1 MAFQGI
7 FRGQMKYLNEN
18 GFEIKIICS
27 DGPEVQSVK
36 ESEGC
41 SVLTIPFS
49 RKISLKTDIVTI
61 YRLVLILRKI
71 KPHIVHTHTS
81 KAGLIG
87 MISSFLARC
96 PIRIHSVPGLQMMER
111 KGLRRLILNLSERLT
126 YFLSDI
132 VCPNSKSLKEYILN
146 HKMCSSEKIR
156 IIGCGSSSGVNLD
169 KYCMHLKKTSIRN
182 TIRERFC
189 IEDSGV
195 VLAFIGRI
203 AKEKGIHELVES
215 FVNLSKRY
223 ANLYLLLIGKYD
235 DIGEY
240 DSINDG
246 IDNDTRNILNNNT
259 RLNITG
265 WVEDVESYLAASDI
279 VVHPSYRE
287 GLSNALLQ
295 AGSMGLPS
303 VTTNVSGCID
313 VIKDGETG
321 LIVSPKD
328 SAALEEALEVLI
340 LDEDKRMELGLN
352 AYHHVSANF
361 ASNIIWEETA
371 RFYTDMLKSRLMY
384 AEGRL

>member
-1 MAFQGI
+1 M
-7 FRGQMKYLNEN
+7 RYLNEN
-18 GFEIKIICS
+18 GFEIKIVCS

-49 RKISLKTDIVTI
+49 RKISLKTDIITI
-61 YRLVLILRKI
+61 YRLVLLLRKI

-87 MISSFLARC
+87 MISAFLVRC
-96 PIRIHSVPGLQMMER
+96 PIRIHSVPGLQMMES

-126 YFLSDI
+126 YFLSDV

-169 KYCMHLKKTSIRN
+169 KYCMHLKKTSTRKSIRG
-182 TIRERFC
+182 RFC
-189 IEDSGV
+189 VDDNGIV
-195 VLAFIGRI
+195 IAFVGRI
-203 AKEKGIHELVES
+203 SKEKGIHELVES

-240 DSINDG
+240 DTINDG
-246 IDNDTRNILNNNT
+246 IDNDTKNILNNNA

-265 WVEDVESYLAASDI
+265 WVEDVENYLAASDI

-287 GLSNALLQ
+287 GFSNALLQ

-321 LIVSPKD
+321 LVVSPKD
-328 SAALEEALEVLI
+328 SVALEKALEVLI
-340 LDEDKRMELGLN
+340 LDKDKRVELGLN
-352 AYHHVSANF
+352 AYHHVAANF

-371 RFYTDMLKSRLMY
+371 RFYTDMLKSRLMH

>member
-1 MAFQGI
+1 M
-7 FRGQMKYLNEN
+7 RYLNEN
-18 GFEIKIICS
+18 GFEIKIVCS

-49 RKISLKTDIVTI
+49 RKISLKTDIITI
-61 YRLVLILRKI
+61 YRLVLLLRKI

-87 MISSFLARC
+87 MISAFLARC
-96 PIRIHSVPGLQMMER
+96 PIRIHSVPGLQMMES

-126 YFLSDI
+126 YFLSDV
-132 VCPNSKSLKEYILN
+132 VCPNSKSLKEYILD

-169 KYCMHLKKTSIRN
+169 KYCMHLKKTSTRKS
-182 TIRERFC
+182 IRERFC
-189 IEDSGV
+189 VDDNGI
-195 VLAFIGRI
+195 VLAFVGRI
-203 AKEKGIHELVES
+203 SKEKGIHELVES

-240 DSINDG
+240 DTINDG
-246 IDNDTRNILNNNT
+246 IDNDTKNILNNNA

-265 WVEDVESYLAASDI
+265 WVEDVENYLAASDI

-287 GLSNALLQ
+287 GFSNALLQ

-321 LIVSPKD
+321 LVVSPKD
-328 SAALEEALEVLI
+328 SVALEKALEVLI
-340 LDEDKRMELGLN
+340 LDKDKRVELGLN
-352 AYHHVSANF
+352 AYHHVAANF

-371 RFYTDMLKSRLMY
+371 RFYTDILNNRLIY
-384 AEGRL
+384 GEGSL

>member
-1 MAFQGI
+1 M
-7 FRGQMKYLNEN
+7 RYLSEN
-18 GFEIKIICS
+18 GFEIKIVCS
-27 DGPEVQSVK
+27 DGPEVQSVMK
-36 ESEGC
+36 SEGC

-49 RKISLKTDIVTI
+49 RKISLKTDIITI
-61 YRLVLILRKI
+61 YRLVLLLRKI

-87 MISSFLARC
+87 MISAFLVRC
-96 PIRIHSVPGLQMMER
+96 PIRIHSVPGLQMMES

-126 YFLSDI
+126 YFLSDV
-132 VCPNSKSLKEYILN
+132 VCPNSKSLKEYILD

-169 KYCMHLKKTSIRN
+169 KYCMHLKKTSTRKS
-182 TIRERFC
+182 IRERFC
-189 IEDSGV
+189 VDDNGI
-195 VLAFIGRI
+195 VLAFVGRI
-203 AKEKGIHELVES
+203 SKEKGIHELVES

-240 DSINDG
+240 DTINDG
-246 IDNDTRNILNNNT
+246 IDNDTKNILNNNA

-265 WVEDVESYLAASDI
+265 WVEDVENYLAASDI

-287 GLSNALLQ
+287 GFSNALLQ

-321 LIVSPKD
+321 LVVSPKD
-328 SAALEEALEVLI
+328 SVALEKALEVLI
-340 LDEDKRMELGLN
+340 LDKDKRVELGLN
-352 AYHHVSANF
+352 AYHHVAANF

-371 RFYTDMLKSRLMY
+371 RFYTDMLKSRLMH

>member
-1 MAFQGI
+1 M
-7 FRGQMKYLNEN
+7 RYLSEN
-18 GFEIKIICS
+18 GFEIKIVCS

-49 RKISLKTDIVTI
+49 RKISLKTDIITI
-61 YRLVLILRKI
+61 YRLVLLLRKI

-87 MISSFLARC
+87 MISAFLARC
-96 PIRIHSVPGLQMMER
+96 PIRIHSVPGLQMMES

-126 YFLSDI
+126 YFLSDT
-132 VCPNSKSLKEYILN
+132 VCPNSNSLKEYILN
-146 HKMCSSEKIR
+146 HKMCSSEKVR

-169 KYCMHLKKTSIRN
+169 KYSRHLKKTSTRKS
-182 TIRERFC
+182 IRERFC
-189 IEDSGV
+189 IDDNGI
-195 VLAFIGRI
+195 VLAFVGRI
-203 AKEKGIHELVES
+203 SKEKGIHELVES

-246 IDNDTRNILNNNT
+246 IENDTRNVINNNT
-259 RLNITG
+259 RLNVTG
-265 WVEDVESYLAASDI
+265 WVEDVENYLAASDI

-313 VIKDGETG
+313 VVKNGETG
-321 LIVSPKD
+321 LIVSPKN

-340 LDEDKRMELGLN
+340 LDRDKRMEFGLN
-352 AYHHVSANF
+352 AYNHVAANF

-371 RFYTDMLKSRLMY
+371 RFYTDMLNNRLIY
-384 AEGRL
+384 GEGSL

>member
-1 MAFQGI
+1 M
-7 FRGQMKYLNEN
+7 RYLNEN
-18 GFEIKIICS
+18 GFEIKIVCS

-49 RKISLKTDIVTI
+49 RKISLKTDIITI
-61 YRLVLILRKI
+61 YRLVLLLRKI

-87 MISSFLARC
+87 MISAFLVRC
-96 PIRIHSVPGLQMMER
+96 PIRIHSVPGLQMMES

-126 YFLSDI
+126 YFLSDV

-240 DSINDG
+240 DTINDG
-246 IDNDTRNILNNNT
+246 IDNDTKNILNNNA

-265 WVEDVESYLAASDI
+265 WVEDVENYLAASDI

-287 GLSNALLQ
+287 GFSNALLQ

-321 LIVSPKD
+321 LVVSPKD
-328 SAALEEALEVLI
+328 SVALEKALEVLI
-340 LDEDKRMELGLN
+340 LDKDKRVELGLN
-352 AYHHVSANF
+352 AYHHVAANF

-371 RFYTDMLKSRLMY
+371 RFYTDMLKSRLMH

>member
-1 MAFQGI
+1 M
-7 FRGQMKYLNEN
+7 RYLNDN

-49 RKISLKTDIVTI
+49 RKISLKTDIITV
-61 YRLVLILRKI
+61 YRLVLLLRRI

-87 MISSFLARC
+87 MLSAFLTRC
-96 PIRIHSVPGLQMMER
+96 PIRIHSVPGLQMMES
-111 KGLRRLILNLSERLT
+111 KGLRRLILNLSERLM
-126 YFLSDI
+126 YFLSDV
-132 VCPNSKSLKEYILN
+132 VCPNSNSLKEYILN
-146 HKMCSSEKIR
+146 HKMCPSEKVK
-156 IIGCGSSSGVNLD
+156 IIGYGSSSGVNLD
-169 KYCMHLKKTSIRN
+169 KYFIHLKETSTRKN
-182 TIRERFC
+182 IREKYC
-189 IEDSGV
+189 IDDDGI
-195 VLAFIGRI
+195 VLAFVGRI

-223 ANLYLLLIGKYD
+223 ANLFLLLIGKYD

-246 IDNDTRNILNNNT
+246 IDNETRNILNNNT

-287 GLSNALLQ
+287 GFSNALLQ

-313 VIKDGETG
+313 VVIDGQTG
-321 LIVSPKD
+321 LVVSPKD
-328 SAALEEALEVLI
+328 SAALEKALEVLI
-340 LDEDKRMELGLN
+340 LDECKRMELGLN
-352 AYHHVSANF
+352 AYHHVAANF
-361 ASNIIWEETA
+361 ASNFVWEETA
-371 RFYTDMLKSRLMY
+371 RFYTDMLKSRVMY
-384 AEGRL
+384 GEGKL

>member
-1 MAFQGI
+1 M
-7 FRGQMKYLNEN
+7 RYLNEN
-18 GFEIKIICS
+18 GFEIKIVCS

-49 RKISLKTDIVTI
+49 RKISLKTDIITI
-61 YRLVLILRKI
+61 YRLVLLLRKI

-87 MISSFLARC
+87 MISAFLVRC
-96 PIRIHSVPGLQMMER
+96 PIRIHSVPGLQMMES

-126 YFLSDI
+126 YFLSDV
-132 VCPNSKSLKEYILN
+132 VCPNSKSLKEYILD

-240 DSINDG
+240 DTINDG
-246 IDNDTRNILNNNT
+246 IDNDTKNILNNNA

-265 WVEDVESYLAASDI
+265 WVEDVENYLAASDI

-287 GLSNALLQ
+287 GFSNALLQ

-321 LIVSPKD
+321 LVVSPKD
-328 SAALEEALEVLI
+328 SVALEKALEVLI
-340 LDEDKRMELGLN
+340 LDKDKRVELGLN
-352 AYHHVSANF
+352 AYHHVAANF

-371 RFYTDMLKSRLMY
+371 RFYTDMLKSRLMH

>member
-1 MAFQGI
+1 M
-7 FRGQMKYLNEN
+7 RYLNEN
-18 GFEIKIICS
+18 GFEIKIVCS

-49 RKISLKTDIVTI
+49 RKISLKTDIITI
-61 YRLVLILRKI
+61 YRLVLLLRKI

-87 MISSFLARC
+87 MISAFLVRC
-96 PIRIHSVPGLQMMER
+96 PIRIHSVPGLQMMES

-126 YFLSDI
+126 YFLSDV

-169 KYCMHLKKTSIRN
+169 KYCMHLKKTSTRKS
-182 TIRERFC
+182 IRERFC
-189 IEDSGV
+189 VDDNGI
-195 VLAFIGRI
+195 VLAFVGRI
-203 AKEKGIHELVES
+203 SKEKGIHELVES

-240 DSINDG
+240 DTINDG
-246 IDNDTRNILNNNT
+246 IDNDTKNILNNNA

-265 WVEDVESYLAASDI
+265 WVEDVENYLAASDI

-287 GLSNALLQ
+287 GFSNALLQ

-321 LIVSPKD
+321 LVVSPKD
-328 SAALEEALEVLI
+328 SVALEKALEVLI
-340 LDEDKRMELGLN
+340 LDKDKRVELGLN
-352 AYHHVSANF
+352 AYHHVAANF

-371 RFYTDMLKSRLMY
+371 RFYTDMLKSRLMH

>member
-1 MAFQGI
+1 M
-7 FRGQMKYLNEN
+7 RYLNEN
-18 GFEIKIICS
+18 GFEIKIICT

-41 SVLTIPFS
+41 SVFTIPFS

-61 YRLVLILRKI
+61 YRLVLLLRRI

-87 MISSFLARC
+87 MLSAFLTRC
-96 PIRIHSVPGLQMMER
+96 PIRIHSVPGLQMMES
-111 KGLRRLILNLSERLT
+111 KGFRRLILNLSERLT
-126 YFLSDI
+126 YFLSDV
-132 VCPNSKSLKEYILN
+132 VCPNSNSLKEYILS

-169 KYCMHLKKTSIRN
+169 KYSMHLKKTSTRKR
-182 TIRERFC
+182 IRERFC
-189 IEDSGV
+189 IDDNGI
-195 VLAFIGRI
+195 VLAFVGRI
-203 AKEKGIHELVES
+203 SKEKGIHELVES
-215 FVNLSKRY
+215 FINLSKRY
-223 ANLYLLLIGKYD
+223 SNLYVLLIGKYD

-246 IDNDTRNILNNNT
+246 IDNETRNILNNNT

-265 WVEDVESYLAASDI
+265 WVEDVENYLAASDI

-287 GLSNALLQ
+287 GFSNALLQ

-328 SAALEEALEVLI
+328 SAALEEALELLI
-340 LDEDKRMELGLN
+340 LGEGKRMELGLN
-352 AYHHVSANF
+352 AYHHVAANF
-361 ASNIIWEETA
+361 ASNIVWEDTA
-371 RFYTDMLKSRLMY
+371 RFYTDMLKSRVVY
-384 AEGRL
+384 GEGKL

>member
-1 MAFQGI
+1 M
-7 FRGQMKYLNEN
+7 RYLNEN
-18 GFEIKIICS
+18 GFEIKIVCS

-49 RKISLKTDIVTI
+49 RKISLKTDIITI
-61 YRLVLILRKI
+61 YRLVLLLRKI

-87 MISSFLARC
+87 MISAFLARC
-96 PIRIHSVPGLQMMER
+96 PIRIHSVPGLQMMES

-146 HKMCSSEKIR
+146 HKMCSSEKVR

-169 KYCMHLKKTSIRN
+169 KYSRHLKETSTRKS
-182 TIRERFC
+182 IRERFC
-189 IEDSGV
+189 IDDNGI
-195 VLAFIGRI
+195 VLAFVGRI
-203 AKEKGIHELVES
+203 SKEKGIHELVES

-235 DIGEY
+235 DIGKY

-246 IDNDTRNILNNNT
+246 IDNDTRNILNNNA

-265 WVEDVESYLAASDI
+265 WVEDVENYLAASDI

-313 VIKDGETG
+313 VVKDGETG

-340 LDEDKRMELGLN
+340 LGEGKRMELGLN
-352 AYHHVSANF
+352 AYHHVAANF
-361 ASNIIWEETA
+361 ASNIIWEKTA

-384 AEGRL
+384 GEGRL

>member
-1 MAFQGI
+1 M
-7 FRGQMKYLNEN
+7 RYLNEN
-18 GFEIKIICS
+18 GFEIKIVCS

-49 RKISLKTDIVTI
+49 RKISLKTDIITI
-61 YRLVLILRKI
+61 YRLVLLLRKI

-87 MISSFLARC
+87 MISAFLVRC
-96 PIRIHSVPGLQMMER
+96 PIRIHSVPGLQMMES

-126 YFLSDI
+126 YFLSDV

-240 DSINDG
+240 DTINDG
-246 IDNDTRNILNNNT
+246 IDNDTKNILNNNA

-265 WVEDVESYLAASDI
+265 WVEDVENYLAASDI

-287 GLSNALLQ
+287 GFSNALLQ

-321 LIVSPKD
+321 LVVSPKD
-328 SAALEEALEVLI
+328 SVALEKALEVLI
-340 LDEDKRMELGLN
+340 LDKDKRVELGLN
-352 AYHHVSANF
+352 AYHHVAANF

-371 RFYTDMLKSRLMY
+371 RFYTDILNNRLIY
-384 AEGRL
+384 GEGSL

>member
-1 MAFQGI
+1 M
-7 FRGQMKYLNEN
+7 RYLNEN
-18 GFEIKIICS
+18 GFEIKIVCS

-49 RKISLKTDIVTI
+49 RKISLKTDIITI
-61 YRLVLILRKI
+61 YRLVLLLRKI

-87 MISSFLARC
+87 MISAFLVRC
-96 PIRIHSVPGLQMMER
+96 PIRIHSVPGLQMMES

-126 YFLSDI
+126 YFLSDV
-132 VCPNSKSLKEYILN
+132 VCPNSKSLKEYILD

-169 KYCMHLKKTSIRN
+169 KYCMHLKKTSTRKS
-182 TIRERFC
+182 IRERFC
-189 IEDSGV
+189 VDDNGI
-195 VLAFIGRI
+195 VLAFVGRI
-203 AKEKGIHELVES
+203 SKEKGIHELVES

-240 DSINDG
+240 DTINDG
-246 IDNDTRNILNNNT
+246 IDNDTKNILNNNA

-265 WVEDVESYLAASDI
+265 WVEDVENYLAASDI

-287 GLSNALLQ
+287 GFSNALLQ

-321 LIVSPKD
+321 LVVSPKD
-328 SAALEEALEVLI
+328 SVALEKALEVLI
-340 LDEDKRMELGLN
+340 LDKDKRVELGLN
-352 AYHHVSANF
+352 AYHHVAANF

-371 RFYTDMLKSRLMY
+371 RFYTDMLKSRLMH

>member
-1 MAFQGI
+1 M
-7 FRGQMKYLNEN
+7 RYLNEN
-18 GFEIKIICS
+18 GFEIKIVCS

-49 RKISLKTDIVTI
+49 RKISLKTDIITI
-61 YRLVLILRKI
+61 YRLVLLLRKI

-87 MISSFLARC
+87 MISAFLVRC
-96 PIRIHSVPGLQMMER
+96 PIRIHSVPGLQMMES

-126 YFLSDI
+126 YFLSDV
-132 VCPNSKSLKEYILN
+132 VCPNSKSLKEYILD

-169 KYCMHLKKTSIRN
+169 KYCMHLKKTSTRKS
-182 TIRERFC
+182 IRERFC
-189 IEDSGV
+189 VDDNGI
-195 VLAFIGRI
+195 VLAFVGRI
-203 AKEKGIHELVES
+203 SKEKGIHELVES

-240 DSINDG
+240 DTINDG
-246 IDNDTRNILNNNT
+246 IDNDTKNILNNNA

-265 WVEDVESYLAASDI
+265 WVEDVENYLAASDI

-287 GLSNALLQ
+287 GFSNALLQ

-321 LIVSPKD
+321 LVVSPKD
-328 SAALEEALEVLI
+328 SVALEKALEVLI
-340 LDEDKRMELGLN
+340 LDKDKRVELGLN
-352 AYHHVSANF
+352 AYHHVAANF
-361 ASNIIWEETA
+361 ASNIIREETA
-371 RFYTDMLKSRLMY
+371 RFYTDMLKSRLMH

>member
-1 MAFQGI
+1 M
-7 FRGQMKYLNEN
+7 RYLNEN

-41 SVLTIPFS
+41 SVFTIPFS

-61 YRLVLILRKI
+61 YRLVLLLRRI

-87 MISSFLARC
+87 MLSAFLTRC
-96 PIRIHSVPGLQMMER
+96 PIRIHSVPGLQMMES
-111 KGLRRLILNLSERLT
+111 KGFRRLILNLSERLT
-126 YFLSDI
+126 YFLSDV
-132 VCPNSKSLKEYILN
+132 VCPNSNSLKEYILS

-169 KYCMHLKKTSIRN
+169 KYSMHLKKTSTRKR
-182 TIRERFC
+182 IRERFC
-189 IEDSGV
+189 IDDNGI
-195 VLAFIGRI
+195 VLAFVGRI
-203 AKEKGIHELVES
+203 SKEKGIHELVES
-215 FVNLSKRY
+215 FINLSKRY
-223 ANLYLLLIGKYD
+223 SNLYVLLIGKYD

-246 IDNDTRNILNNNT
+246 IDNETRNILNNNT

-265 WVEDVESYLAASDI
+265 WVEDVENYLAASDI

-287 GLSNALLQ
+287 GFSNALLQ

-328 SAALEEALEVLI
+328 SAALEEALELLI
-340 LDEDKRMELGLN
+340 LGEGKRMELGLN
-352 AYHHVSANF
+352 AYHHVAANF
-361 ASNIIWEETA
+361 ASNIVWEDTA
-371 RFYTDMLKSRLMY
+371 RFYTDMLKSRVVY
-384 AEGRL
+384 GEGKL

>member
-1 MAFQGI
+1 M
-7 FRGQMKYLNEN
+7 RYLNEN
-18 GFEIKIICS
+18 GFEIKIVCS

-49 RKISLKTDIVTI
+49 RKISLKTDIITI
-61 YRLVLILRKI
+61 YRLVLLLRKI

-87 MISSFLARC
+87 MISAFLVRC
-96 PIRIHSVPGLQMMER
+96 PIRIHSVPGLQMMES

-126 YFLSDI
+126 YFLSDT

-169 KYCMHLKKTSIRN
+169 KYCMHLKKTSTRKSIRG
-182 TIRERFC
+182 RFC
-189 IEDSGV
+189 VDDNGI
-195 VLAFIGRI
+195 VLAFVGRI
-203 AKEKGIHELVES
+203 SKEKGIHELVES

-240 DSINDG
+240 DTINDG
-246 IDNDTRNILNNNT
+246 IDNDTKNILNNNA

-265 WVEDVESYLAASDI
+265 WVEDVENYLAASDI

-287 GLSNALLQ
+287 GFSNALLQ

-321 LIVSPKD
+321 LVVSPKD
-328 SAALEEALEVLI
+328 SVALEKALEVLI
-340 LDEDKRMELGLN
+340 LDKDKRVELGLN
-352 AYHHVSANF
+352 AYHHVAANF

-371 RFYTDMLKSRLMY
+371 RFYTDMLKSRLMH

>member
-1 MAFQGI
+1 M
-7 FRGQMKYLNEN
+7 RYLNEN
-18 GFEIKIICS
+18 GFEIKIVCS

-49 RKISLKTDIVTI
+49 RKISLKTDIITI
-61 YRLVLILRKI
+61 YRLVLLLRKI

-87 MISSFLARC
+87 MISAFLVRC
-96 PIRIHSVPGLQMMER
+96 PIRIHSVPGLQMMES

-126 YFLSDI
+126 YFLSDV
-132 VCPNSKSLKEYILN
+132 VCPNSKSLKEYILD

-169 KYCMHLKKTSIRN
+169 KYCMHLKKTSTRKSIRG
-182 TIRERFC
+182 RFC
-189 IEDSGV
+189 VDDNGI
-195 VLAFIGRI
+195 VLAFVGRI
-203 AKEKGIHELVES
+203 SKEKGIHELVES

-240 DSINDG
+240 DTINDG
-246 IDNDTRNILNNNT
+246 IDNDTKNILNNNA

-265 WVEDVESYLAASDI
+265 WVEDVENYLAASDI

-287 GLSNALLQ
+287 GFSNALLQ

-321 LIVSPKD
+321 LVVSPKD
-328 SAALEEALEVLI
+328 SVALEKALEVLI
-340 LDEDKRMELGLN
+340 LDKDKRVELGLN
-352 AYHHVSANF
+352 AYHHVAANF

-371 RFYTDMLKSRLMY
+371 RFYTDMLKSRLMH

>member
-1 MAFQGI
+1 M
-7 FRGQMKYLNEN
+7 RYLNEN
-18 GFEIKIICS
+18 GFEIKIVCS

-49 RKISLKTDIVTI
+49 RKISLKTDIITI
-61 YRLVLILRKI
+61 YRLVLLLRKI

-87 MISSFLARC
+87 MISAFLARC
-96 PIRIHSVPGLQMMER
+96 PIRIHSVPGLQMMES

-126 YFLSDI
+126 YFLSDV

-169 KYCMHLKKTSIRN
+169 KYCMHLKKTSTRKSIRG
-182 TIRERFC
+182 RFC
-189 IEDSGV
+189 IDDNGI
-195 VLAFIGRI
+195 VLAFVGRI
-203 AKEKGIHELVES
+203 SKEKGIHELVES

-240 DSINDG
+240 DTINDG
-246 IDNDTRNILNNNT
+246 IDNDTKNILNNNA

-265 WVEDVESYLAASDI
+265 WVEDVENYLAASDI

-287 GLSNALLQ
+287 GFSNALLQ

-321 LIVSPKD
+321 LVVSPKD
-328 SAALEEALEVLI
+328 SVALEKALEVLI
-340 LDEDKRMELGLN
+340 LDKDKRVELGLN
-352 AYHHVSANF
+352 AYHHVAANF

-371 RFYTDMLKSRLMY
+371 RFYTDMLKSRLMH

>member
-1 MAFQGI
+1 M
-7 FRGQMKYLNEN
+7 RYLNEN
-18 GFEIKIICS
+18 GFEIKIVCS

-49 RKISLKTDIVTI
+49 RKISLKTDIITI
-61 YRLVLILRKI
+61 YRLVLLLRKI

-87 MISSFLARC
+87 MISAFLARC
-96 PIRIHSVPGLQMMER
+96 PIRIHSVPGLQMMES

-126 YFLSDI
+126 YFLSDV

-240 DSINDG
+240 DTINDG
-246 IDNDTRNILNNNT
+246 IDNDTKNILNNNA

-265 WVEDVESYLAASDI
+265 WVEDVENYLAASDI

-287 GLSNALLQ
+287 GFSNALLQ

-321 LIVSPKD
+321 LVVSPKD
-328 SAALEEALEVLI
+328 SVALEKALEVLI
-340 LDEDKRMELGLN
+340 LDKDKRVELGLN
-352 AYHHVSANF
+352 AYHHVAANF

-371 RFYTDMLKSRLMY
+371 RFYTDMLKSRLMH

>member
-1 MAFQGI
+1 M
-7 FRGQMKYLNEN
+7 RYLNEN
-18 GFEIKIICS
+18 GFEIKIVCS

-49 RKISLKTDIVTI
+49 RKISLKTDIITI
-61 YRLVLILRKI
+61 YRLVLLLRKI

-87 MISSFLARC
+87 MISAFLVRC
-96 PIRIHSVPGLQMMER
+96 PIRIHSVPGLQMMES

-126 YFLSDI
+126 YFLSDV

-240 DSINDG
+240 DTINDG
-246 IDNDTRNILNNNT
+246 IDNDTKNILNNNA

-265 WVEDVESYLAASDI
+265 WVEDVENYLAASDI

-287 GLSNALLQ
+287 GFSNALLQ

-321 LIVSPKD
+321 LVVSPKD
-328 SAALEEALEVLI
+328 SVALEKALEVLI
-340 LDEDKRMELGLN
+340 LDKDKRVELGLN
-352 AYHHVSANF
+352 AYHHVAANF

-371 RFYTDMLKSRLMY
+371 RFYTDMLNNRLIY
-384 AEGRL
+384 GEGSL